1 MHVLQNLAVEYMKE
15 EGKKCVIFFLGIPI
29 VACLP
34 WLCSLFHKIH
44 FFLYFETFIYLS
56 PPAHTRW
63 YTIIIM
69 IYMCVC
75 ISTEK
80 FWVLF
85 MVRFFFRIH
94 CYCGCYYSFFC
105 FVLYSH
111 NPTRPVAIILI
122 EIFWYYIIIII
133 SGYKVLHNGKLMEL

>member
-1 MHVLQNLAVEYMKE
+1 MHVLQNLAVGYMKE

-56 PPAHTRW
+56 LPRT
-63 YTIIIM
+63 YSM
-69 IYMCVC
+69 IYNHNND
-75 ISTEK
+75 IY
-80 FWVLF
+80 
-85 MVRFFFRIH
+85 VRVHINRKILGSFYGPVFFRIH
-94 CYCGCYYSFFC
+94 CYCDAIIAFFV
-105 FVLYSH
+105 VLYSH

-122 EIFWYYIIIII
+122 EKFWYYIIIII